1 MKKKS
6 FRQIRDIIY
15 NNPRADRQDKNNDDK
30 IEDENKRL
38 TLYDEND
45 AKMKMIDRII
55 RAYQAKKLMLKAQ
68 EIQQG
73 NIEEEKR
80 TDLIKRMVKGYNKN
94 RNKIANKPEQ
104 PELSQSEKRK
114 RKLADLNSRS
124 SSWKG
129 LESFSDYTGEN
140 Q

>member
-6 FRQIRDIIY
+6 FKQIRDTIY
-15 NNPRADRQDKNNDDK
+15 NNLRADKQDKDNGDK
-30 IEDENKRL
+30 IEDENKRM
-38 TLYDEND
+38 TLYDGND
-45 AKMKMIDRII
+45 IQIKIIDRII

-68 EIQQG
+68 EIQKN
-73 NIEEEKR
+73 NIEEEKKS
-80 TDLIKRMVKGYNKN
+80 DLIRRMVKGYNKN

-124 SSWKG
+124 SSWKR
-129 LESFSDYTGEN
+129 LESFSDFIGEN

>member
-6 FRQIRDIIY
+6 FKQIRDIIY
-15 NNPRADRQDKNNDDK
+15 NNPRADKQDKDKDDK
-30 IEDENKRL
+30 IEDENKRM
-38 TLYDEND
+38 TLYDGND
-45 AKMKMIDRII
+45 IQAKMIDRII
-55 RAYQAKKLMLKAQ
+55 RAYQAKKLRLKAL
-68 EIQQG
+68 EIEKD
-73 NIEEEKR
+73 NIDEGR
-80 TDLIKRMVKGYNKN
+80 SALIKRMVKGYNKN
-94 RNKIANKPEQ
+94 RNKIENKPEK

-129 LESFSDYTGEN
+129 LESFSHFIGKN

>member
-6 FRQIRDIIY
+6 FKQIRDIIY
-15 NNPRADRQDKNNDDK
+15 NNPRADKQDKDNDDK
-30 IEDENKRL
+30 IEDENKRM
-38 TLYDEND
+38 TLYDGND
-45 AKMKMIDRII
+45 IKTKMIDRII

-68 EIQQG
+68 EIQKG
-73 NIEEEKR
+73 NIEEEKKS
-80 TDLIKRMVKGYNKN
+80 DLIKRMVKGYNKN

-129 LESFSDYTGEN
+129 LESFSDFIGEN